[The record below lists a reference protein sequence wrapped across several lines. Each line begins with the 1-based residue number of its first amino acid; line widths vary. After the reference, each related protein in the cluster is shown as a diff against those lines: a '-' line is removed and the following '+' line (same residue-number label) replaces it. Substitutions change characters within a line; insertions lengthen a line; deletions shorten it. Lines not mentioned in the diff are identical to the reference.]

1 MTRIISCSVPY
12 FFNSYVIINNF
23 TDGIP
28 GEPPHSF
35 WLYGEPNGYNVDLKR
50 VENCSVTKRSNGA
63 DKLSGWK
70 VENCES
76 KNHFVCQRIEEG
88 KVLYSRVVILIV
100 YPLKFRKHFLHLYLT
115 KGRVYSGWLRP
126 SVCVSV

>member
-35 WLYGEPNGYNVDLKR
+35 WLYGEPNGYNVKLKR
-50 VENCSVTKRSNGA
+50 SDNCSVIERSNTEN
-63 DKLSGWK
+63 KLSGWK

-76 KNHFVCQRIEEG
+76 KNHFVCQRLKEG
-88 KVLYSRVVILIV
+88 ICFYVLSQELKCQRICNILNFVLY
-100 YPLKFRKHFLHLYLT
+100 FFLT
-115 KGRVYSGWLRP
+115 
-126 SVCVSV
+126 